1 MKSLACLALPFLLA
15 GCLQGSDN
23 FPSLAPRAYEVT
35 QAQVADRPQGEALP
49 PPPTAEVSPLSYEQR
64 QAADTALATHERAE
78 AAFRAALPTVR
89 SNVSAASGGAP
100 GTEGW
105 VVAQQALS
113 RLDIA
118 RSGSVSALADID
130 AVLAARLAQEQDGAA
145 GNGAAALNETRQRIA
160 AAVADQSAIIAG
172 LAARLR

>member
-1 MKSLACLALPFLLA
+1 M
-15 GCLQGSDN
+15 
-23 FPSLAPRAYEVT
+23 
-35 QAQVADRPQGEALP
+35 
-49 PPPTAEVSPLSYEQR
+49 SYQQR